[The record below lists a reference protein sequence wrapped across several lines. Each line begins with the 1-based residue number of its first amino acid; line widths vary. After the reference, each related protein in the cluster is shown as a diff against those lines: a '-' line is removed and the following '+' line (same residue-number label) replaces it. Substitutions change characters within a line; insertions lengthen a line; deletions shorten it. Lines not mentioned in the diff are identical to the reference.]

1 MTSEPRQG
9 SDAMKH
15 DIDVTAD
22 LTAQDGD
29 GLGWSTL
36 AAARDPSHVRPGG
49 AMPRRQLLRLGRT
62 VACTVSSS
70 VHPTAGLLPDLLPCG
85 AG

>member
-1 MTSEPRQG
+1 
-9 SDAMKH
+9 MKH

-49 AMPRRQLLRLGRT
+49 ALPRRQLLRAGPDGGVHRFELGPSKRR
-62 VACTVSSS
+62 VFYRIFYR
-70 VHPTAGLLPDLLPCG
+70 AGRDDPVRVG
-85 AG
+85 TK